1 MVHCR
6 TFVQS
11 HVAIQCEEIMMYRS
25 IAILGLMLAAAG
37 ASLSAH
43 HAASVA
49 YHVDKEITVQGV
61 VTEVKWENPHTW
73 VYVEAKDANGKV
85 VKWSFEGAVPN
96 QLYRRGVT
104 PAVLKPG
111 VQVTIKAHPARNA
124 SVNAGEMTEV
134 LGPDGKPIR
143 AGLR

>member
-1 MVHCR
+1 M
-6 TFVQS
+6 T
-11 HVAIQCEEIMMYRS
+11 RS
-25 IAILGLMLAAAG
+25 IASSALALMLVAAPAW
-37 ASLSAH
+37 AH

-49 YHVDKEITVQGV
+49 YHVDQTITVEGV

-73 VYVEAKDANGKV
+73 VYVEAKDASGNL

-111 VQVTIKAHPARNA
+111 VRVTIKAHPARDA
-124 SVNAGEMTEV
+124 SRNAGEMTEV
-134 LGPDGKPIR
+134 LGADGKPIH

>member
-1 MVHCR
+1 M
-6 TFVQS
+6 T
-11 HVAIQCEEIMMYRS
+11 YR
-25 IAILGLMLAAAG
+25 ATAVLMLSVGISG

-124 SVNAGEMTEV
+124 SANVGEMTEV
-134 LGPDGKPIR
+134 RGPDGKLIR
-143 AGLR
+143 AGTR

>member
-1 MVHCR
+1 M
-6 TFVQS
+6 TYQQLA
-11 HVAIQCEEIMMYRS
+11 HVGLG
-25 IAILGLMLAAAG
+25 IALLGVPAF
-37 ASLSAH
+37 AH
-43 HAASVA
+43 HAAAVA
-49 YHVDKEITVQGV
+49 YHVDQTITVEGV

-73 VYVEAKDANGKV
+73 VYVDAKDAEGKV

-111 VQVTIKAHPARNA
+111 VQVTIKAHPARDA
-124 SVNAGEMTEV
+124 SRNAGEMTEV
-134 LGPDGKPIR
+134 LDPDGKPIH

>member
-1 MVHCR
+1 MRYRHLAYVGLG
-6 TFVQS
+6 
-11 HVAIQCEEIMMYRS
+11 VAL
-25 IAILGLMLAAAG
+25 LGG
-37 ASLSAH
+37 TLSAH
-43 HAASVA
+43 HAAAVA
-49 YHVDKEITVQGV
+49 YHVDQTITVEGV

-73 VYVEAKDANGKV
+73 VYVDAKDAEGKV

-111 VQVTIKAHPARNA
+111 VQVTIKAHPARDA
-124 SVNAGEMTEV
+124 SRNAGEMTEV
-134 LGPDGKPIR
+134 LGPDGKPIH

>member
-1 MVHCR
+1 MTYR
-6 TFVQS
+6 
-11 HVAIQCEEIMMYRS
+11 HVAS
-25 IAILGLMLAAAG
+25 AALGVALFVGPAF
-37 ASLSAH
+37 AH

-49 YHVDKEITVQGV
+49 YHVDKTITVEGV

-73 VYVEAKDANGKV
+73 VYVDAKDADGKV

-111 VQVTIKAHPARNA
+111 VQVTVKAHPARDG
-124 SVNAGEMTEV
+124 SRNAGEMTEV
-134 LGPDGKPIR
+134 LGPDGKPIH

>member
-1 MVHCR
+1 MTYR
-6 TFVQS
+6 T
-11 HVAIQCEEIMMYRS
+11 
-25 IAILGLMLAAAG
+25 IAILVLIVGV
-37 ASLSAH
+37 ASALLSAH

-49 YHVDKEITVQGV
+49 YLVDKEITVQGV

-73 VYVEAKDANGKV
+73 VYVEAKDASGKV

-111 VQVTIKAHPARNA
+111 VRVTIKAHPARNA
-124 SVNAGEMTEV
+124 SANAGELTEII
-134 LGPDGKPIR
+134 GPDGKPILPGGR
-143 AGLR
+143 GRGGQ

>member
-1 MVHCR
+1 MTR
-6 TFVQS
+6 
-11 HVAIQCEEIMMYRS
+11 Y
-25 IAILGLMLAAAG
+25 IASPALGLLLLAAPV
-37 ASLSAH
+37 SAH
-43 HAASVA
+43 HAAAVA
-49 YHVDKEITVQGV
+49 YHVDKTITVEGV

-73 VYVEAKDANGKV
+73 VYVEAKDASGNL

-111 VQVTIKAHPARNA
+111 VRVTIKAHPARDA
-124 SVNAGEMTEV
+124 SRNAGEMTEV
-134 LGPDGKPIR
+134 LGGDGKPIH

>member
-1 MVHCR
+1 MTYR
-6 TFVQS
+6 
-11 HVAIQCEEIMMYRS
+11 HVAI
-25 IAILGLMLAAAG
+25 AALGVALFVG
-37 ASLSAH
+37 SVFAH

-49 YHVDKEITVQGV
+49 YHVDKTITVEGV

-73 VYVEAKDANGKV
+73 VYVDAKDADGKV

-111 VQVTIKAHPARNA
+111 VQVTIKAHPARDG
-124 SVNAGEMTEV
+124 SRNAGEMTEV
-134 LGPDGKPIR
+134 LGPDGKPIH

>member
-1 MVHCR
+1 MTR
-6 TFVQS
+6 
-11 HVAIQCEEIMMYRS
+11 Y
-25 IAILGLMLAAAG
+25 IASSALGLMLLAG
-37 ASLSAH
+37 PASAH
-43 HAASVA
+43 HAAAVA
-49 YHVDKEITVQGV
+49 YHVDKTITVEGV

-73 VYVEAKDANGKV
+73 VYVEAKDASGNV

-111 VQVTIKAHPARNA
+111 VRVTIKAHPARDA
-124 SVNAGEMTEV
+124 SRNAGEMTEV
-134 LGPDGKPIR
+134 LGADGKPIH